1 MKKTYY
7 LYHIPG
13 KKIGVTCNL
22 KNRVEKIQ
30 GYSKGEYNVL
40 YETDDIDDISEKEI
54 EYQKKLGY
62 KVDQTLYKNLKIK
75 SNKIKMKIN
84 STEQT
89 STFPVPLSGLKDYLE
104 LHKGLSWTTTLGE
117 FKLTEE
123 AIRWMCN
130 NAHKSQFT
138 EDRCY
143 IYNKAF
149 YEAFISEGLLD
160 TTEQLKAPTMRDIFP
175 LIRQWADE
183 RGIYDKGD
191 EKTQYIKLM
200 EEAGELAQAL
210 LKQNK
215 AEATDAIGDM
225 VVVLTNLAVFIGA
238 DIEDCITDAY
248 NVIKNRKGKMDNGTF
263 VKEL

>member
-7 LYHIPG
+7 LYHIPN

-30 GYSKGEYNVL
+30 GYNKGEYEVL
-40 YETDDIDDISEKEI
+40 YETEDVDDISQKEI
-54 EYQKKLGY
+54 EYQKKYGY
-62 KVDQTLYKNLKIK
+62 KVDQTLYKNLNFK

-84 STEQT
+84 ATEQT
-89 STFPVPLSGLKDYLE
+89 STFPVALSDLKQYLE
-104 LHKGLSWTTTLGE
+104 LRVGQSWTTNLGE
-117 FKLTEE
+117 FELTEE
-123 AIRWMCN
+123 AIRWIVS
-130 NAHKSQFT
+130 NATKSQFSN
-138 EDRCY
+138 DRCY

-149 YEAFISEGLLD
+149 YEAFIKQDLFDATNTIS
-160 TTEQLKAPTMRDIFP
+160 MRDVFP

-191 EKTQYIKLM
+191 EKTQYVKLM
-200 EEAGELAQAL
+200 EEAGELAQAI

-215 AEATDAIGDM
+215 EEAIDAVGDM
-225 VVVLTNLAVFIGA
+225 VVVLTNLAVFIGV
-238 DIEDCITDAY
+238 DIEDCIAAAY
-248 NVIKNRKGKMDNGTF
+248 NEIKNRKGKMDNGTF